1 MTSTGPTPSTPEVRR
16 VSFRSRAIALPTL
29 LSFAVAGVFIFFLL
43 ARFDINV
50 GDAWRMAKGADP
62 GLLAVAVVLHYLTFP
77 FRGYRWRLLLENAG
91 AFDDSTGRPS
101 VAQSSEMIL
110 ISWFTKSITW
120 SPLGDAHRAF
130 LASNRWRVSFSRI
143 IGTVVA
149 ERVLDVGVVFA
160 LLLVAGI
167 GLLRGDTSS
176 TAGAVLIGVTTL
188 AGAAGLALLGMQ
200 LFGLRVVRRLPA
212 RLQNAYARFQE
223 GTLGSF
229 RRLPALIVI
238 SAAVWL
244 LEAARLYF
252 VIQALDLD
260 VSLSLILFA
269 ALSSSLLTAIPLT
282 PGGVGF
288 VEAGLTSLL
297 TLGLGRADAVGVT
310 LLDRSITY
318 LSILATGGLTFA
330 VRQAIGMRRRGAQ
343 GVAEQPPERA

>member
-29 LSFAVAGVFIFFLL
+29 LSFAIAGVFIFFLL

-62 GLLAVAVVLHYLTFP
+62 GLLAAAFVLYYLTFP
-77 FRGYRWRLLLENAG
+77 FRGYRWRLLLDNAG
-91 AFDDSTGRPS
+91 AFEEATGRPS
-101 VAQSSEMIL
+101 LAQSSELIL
-110 ISWFTKSITW
+110 ISSFTNSVTWFR
-120 SPLGDAHRAF
+120 LGDAYRAF
-130 LASNRWRVSFSRI
+130 LVSDRWRVSFPRV

-149 ERVLDVGVVFA
+149 ERVLDLGVVFV

-167 GLLRGDTSS
+167 GLLRGDTAS
-176 TAGAVLIGVTTL
+176 TAGAVLVGATAL
-188 AGAAGLALLGMQ
+188 AGVAGLALLVMR
-200 LFGLRVVRRLPA
+200 LFGLRAVRFLPA

-229 RRLPALIVI
+229 RRLPVLIVI
-238 SAAVWL
+238 SAAIWL

-269 ALSSSLLTAIPLT
+269 ALAHSLLTTIPLT

-288 VEAGLTSLL
+288 VEAGLTGLL
-297 TLGLGRADAVGVT
+297 ALGLGRADAVGVT

-330 VRQAIGMRRRGAQ
+330 VRQTIGMQRRGAQ
-343 GVAEQPPERA
+343 GVTEQPPERA